1 MKHLDKGQ
9 TNRKHHYLE
18 TDNYKSN
25 LEFLIEGIEY
35 SINRIVQYNKE
46 ATDGL
51 LDLEIEL
58 EGAYG
63 LALIAM
69 QNYINLTL
77 VDCFTASNI
86 NSDTPKE
93 KLHMYKE
100 KLRTFSQEAYKN
112 DYMYE
117 SGETKVQ
124 LIVALANSYKH
135 RNDLEL
141 YIDKIYSNK
150 ELTLSES
157 EKYKKGY
164 NQNTSDVLNA
174 FNLLESDDWEIYPVI
189 NGMKILDNDFNLRN
203 IINHL
208 LNSWRPRMWEQVY
221 ESLKNNPTFSP
232 DHL

>member
-1 MKHLDKGQ
+1 MKHLGKGQ
-9 TNRKHHYLE
+9 INRKHHYLE

-46 ATDGL
+46 APDGL

-77 VDCFTASNI
+77 VDCFIASNI
-86 NSDTPKE
+86 KWDTPKE
-93 KLHMYKE
+93 ELE
-100 KLRTFSQEAYKN
+100 KLTDKKLLTFSQGAYKN

-117 SGETKVQ
+117 SGKTKVQ
-124 LIVALANSYKH
+124 LIVSLANSYKH

-157 EKYKKGY
+157 EKDKKGY
-164 NQNTSDVLNA
+164 NPNTSDVLNS
-174 FNLLESDDWEIYPVI
+174 FNLLESDDWGIY
-189 NGMKILDNDFNLRN
+189 
-203 IINHL
+203 
-208 LNSWRPRMWEQVY
+208 Q
-221 ESLKNNPTFSP
+221 
-232 DHL
+232 

>member
-1 MKHLDKGQ
+1 MKHLGKGQ
-9 TNRKHHYLE
+9 INRKHHYLE

-77 VDCFTASNI
+77 VDCFIASNI

-93 KLHMYKE
+93 KLHTLKE

-124 LIVALANSYKH
+124 LIVSLANSYKH

-157 EKYKKGY
+157 EKDKKGY
-164 NQNTSDVLNA
+164 NPNTSDVLNA
-174 FNLLESDDWEIYPVI
+174 FNLLESDDWGIYPVI
-189 NGMKILDNDFNLRN
+189 NGMEILDKDFNLQN

-221 ESLKNNPTFSP
+221 ESLKNNPTSSL